1 VGSSRGRR
9 SVVTRSVY
17 VPDREEIIWL
27 DFDPQ
32 VGREQAGRRPALV
45 ISSILYNRIGLALIC
60 PITSKVKGYPFEV
73 LIPAGGKISGVVL
86 ADAVKNVDWCGRNA
100 EFIAKAAP
108 AVIIE
113 VQEKI
118 RTLVL

>member
-1 VGSSRGRR
+1 
-9 SVVTRSVY
+9 VVARPVY
-17 VPDREEIIWL
+17 VPDRADIIWL

-32 VGREQAGRRPALV
+32 VGREQSGRRPALV
-45 ISSILYNRIGLALIC
+45 ISSMLYNRIGLALVC

-73 LIPAGGKISGVVL
+73 VIPAGGKISGVVL
-86 ADAVKNVDWCGRNA
+86 ADAPKNVDWRGRNA

>member
-1 VGSSRGRR
+1 M
-9 SVVTRSVY
+9 
-17 VPDREEIIWL
+17 PDRADIIWL

-45 ISSILYNRIGLALIC
+45 ISSIIYNRIGLALVC

-73 LIPAGGKISGVVL
+73 ALPVSGKISGVVL
-86 ADAVKNVDWCGRNA
+86 ADALKNVDWRGRNA
-100 EFIAKAAP
+100 DFIAKAVP

-113 VQEKI
+113 VQEKL

>member
-1 VGSSRGRR
+1 M
-9 SVVTRSVY
+9 VTKSVY
-17 VPDREEIIWL
+17 IPDRADIVWL

-45 ISSILYNRIGLALIC
+45 ISPILYNRIGLALVC

-73 LIPAGGKISGVVL
+73 ALPAGGKISGVVL
-86 ADAVKNVDWCGRNA
+86 SDALKNLDWRGRNA
-100 EFIAKAAP
+100 EFIAKAVP

-113 VQEKI
+113 VQEKLS
-118 RTLVL
+118 TLVL